1 MWLIS
6 GLLTKSL
13 CKHNVLPY
21 HYCLAALRARLA
33 LSCGMASGRSVV
45 KIDFEEFFL
54 QLENQTRT
62 SVIMVSVDS
71 WILTRIDE
79 HSQF

>member
-1 MWLIS
+1 M
-6 GLLTKSL
+6 
-13 CKHNVLPY
+13 
-21 HYCLAALRARLA
+21 
-33 LSCGMASGRSVV
+33 

-62 SVIMVSVDS
+62 SVIMVSFDS